1 MNKYLKNVIDKN
13 SQASLAFLQK
23 KLYIG
28 AGDPRATLDVLL
40 LLGER
45 LREREK
51 SNRRR
56 QILWPFFPQRL
67 LYLTFGR
74 SNSRST
80 EQKYVLP
87 CSRLIVAL
95 IFRGVACGLLCWG
108 VLVVR

>member
-45 LREREK
+45 LRERVIK
-51 SNRRR
+51 SPKAN
-56 QILWPFFPQRL
+56 
-67 LYLTFGR
+67 
-74 SNSRST
+74 
-80 EQKYVLP
+80 
-87 CSRLIVAL
+87 IVAIL
-95 IFRGVACGLLCWG
+95 SAAFALFDLRSKQLSLDRAKIRFALLSLNRCFNLPRSGMWITLLG
-108 VLVVR
+108 CISR